1 MGGYELFVL
10 TQNISK
16 DKVNL
21 SNKKGVYIVVRLV
34 GVDLPRNKRIKYALT
49 SIYGI
54 GLSRAEEILQKAGLS
69 EVDKKDLRTEDL
81 SDQDISNLRKVLE
94 EEYQLEGDL
103 RRLKALN
110 LKRLMEIGSVKGRR
124 HRVGLPVRGQR
135 TRTNARTRRGTK
147 KTVAGKK
154 K

>member
-1 MGGYELFVL
+1 M
-10 TQNISK
+10 
-16 DKVNL
+16 
-21 SNKKGVYIVVRLV
+21 VRLV
-34 GVDLPRNKRIKYALT
+34 GVDLPRNKRVKFALT

-54 GLSRAEEILQKAGLS
+54 GIARAEKIIDKAGL
-69 EVDKKDLRTEDL
+69 KDSDENGLRTEDL
-81 SDQDISNLRKVLE
+81 SDTDVSNLRKILE

-110 LKRLMEIGSVKGRR
+110 LKRLMEIGSIKGRR

-135 TRTNARTRRGTK
+135 TRTNARTRRGSK

>member
-1 MGGYELFVL
+1 M
-10 TQNISK
+10 
-16 DKVNL
+16 
-21 SNKKGVYIVVRLV
+21 VRLV
-34 GVDLPRNKRIKYALT
+34 GVDLPKDKHIKYALT

-54 GLSRAEEILQKAGLS
+54 GLSRSEKILQKAGLS
-69 EVDKKDLRTEDL
+69 QVKEKKLRVEDL
-81 SDQDISNLRKVLE
+81 SDIEMSNLRKILE
-94 EEYQLEGDL
+94 EDYQLEGDL

-110 LKRLMEIGSVKGRR
+110 LKRLMEIGSIKGRR

-135 TRTNARTRRGTK
+135 TRTNARTRRGSK